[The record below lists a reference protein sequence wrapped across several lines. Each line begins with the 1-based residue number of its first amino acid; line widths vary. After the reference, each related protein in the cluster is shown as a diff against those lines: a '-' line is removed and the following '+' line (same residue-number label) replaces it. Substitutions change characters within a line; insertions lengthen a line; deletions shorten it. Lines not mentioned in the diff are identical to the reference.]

1 MQNFDK
7 YMFRYPSDADQ
18 NCLLNSESR
27 RTQQDVFVP
36 EDQGVQVE
44 FETIFFSSY
53 RLKGGKIMNR
63 GNINKPIIIHK

>member
-44 FETIFFSSY
+44 FETIFFPSY
-53 RLKGGKIMNR
+53 KLKKRKKMLKRKINR
-63 GNINKPIIIHK
+63 KII